1 MSMNDELKQQMA
13 DRLQDAL
20 ERVVDERSLIH
31 FLRVLGHDWNTER
44 QLEAEVPPSPY
55 ARAALGRENRST
67 GEYLEAMVDWAEASE
82 DGLRFYDV
90 PDNPWRRIADILFA
104 GKIYE

>member
-1 MSMNDELKQQMA
+1 MNDELKSQMA
-13 DRLQDAL
+13 ERLQHAL

-31 FLRVLGHDWNTER
+31 FLRVLGHDWHTER
-44 QLEAEVPPSPY
+44 QLEADVPPAPY
-55 ARAALGRENRST
+55 AAAVLGWENRSI

-82 DGLRFYDV
+82 EGLRRHDL

-104 GKIYE
+104 GKIHE

>member
-1 MSMNDELKQQMA
+1 MNDELKSQMA
-13 DRLQDAL
+13 ERLQDAL

-44 QLEAEVPPSPY
+44 QLEADLPPSPY
-55 ARAALGRENRST
+55 ARAALGWQNRSI
-67 GEYLEAMVDWAEASE
+67 GEYLEAMIDWAEASE

>member
-1 MSMNDELKQQMA
+1 MNDEPKNQMA
-13 DRLQDAL
+13 AKLQYAL

-31 FLRVLGHDWNTER
+31 FLRVLGHDWHTER
-44 QLEAEVPPSPY
+44 QLEADVPLSPY
-55 ARAALGRENRST
+55 AHAALGWENRSI
-67 GEYLEAMVDWAEASE
+67 GEYLEAMIDWAEASE
-82 DGLRFYDV
+82 EGLRFYDV

>member
-1 MSMNDELKQQMA
+1 MSMNDELKSQMA

-44 QLEAEVPPSPY
+44 QLEADVPPSPY
-55 ARAALGRENRST
+55 AHAALGWENRSI
-67 GEYLEAMVDWAEASE
+67 GEYLEAMVDWA
-82 DGLRFYDV
+82 
-90 PDNPWRRIADILFA
+90 
-104 GKIYE
+104 

>member
-1 MSMNDELKQQMA
+1 MNDELKREMA
-13 DRLQDAL
+13 AKLQDAL

-31 FLRVLGHDWNTER
+31 FLRVLGHDWHTER
-44 QLEAEVPPSPY
+44 QLEADSPLSPY
-55 ARAALGRENRST
+55 AHAALGWENRSI
-67 GEYLEAMVDWAEASE
+67 GEYLEAMIDWAEASE
-82 DGLRFYDV
+82 EGLRFYDV

>member
-1 MSMNDELKQQMA
+1 MNDELKSRMA
-13 DRLQDAL
+13 ERLQDAL

-44 QLEAEVPPSPY
+44 QLEADVPPSPY
-55 ARAALGRENRST
+55 ARAALGWENRSI

-82 DGLRFYDV
+82 EGLRFHDV
-90 PDNPWRRIADILFA
+90 PDNPWRRMADILFA

>member
-1 MSMNDELKQQMA
+1 MNDELKSKMA
-13 DRLQDAL
+13 ARLQHAL

-31 FLRVLGHDWNTER
+31 FLRVLGNDWHKER
-44 QLEAEVPPSPY
+44 QLDADLPPSPF
-55 ARAALGRENRST
+55 AAAALGWENRSI

-82 DGLRFYDV
+82 DGPRCDDL
-90 PDNPWRRIADILFA
+90 PDNPWRRMADILFA